1 MCEPLRPLQ
10 LATCDPT
17 VEQLVTSD
25 HSIDHRI
32 SNLPGSNEQFVGVLN
47 EKRDSS
53 NLLESLC

>member
-10 LATCDPT
+10 LAVCDPT

-32 SNLPGSNEQFVGVLN
+32 SNLLGSIE
-47 EKRDSS
+47 R
-53 NLLESLC
+53 LLAC